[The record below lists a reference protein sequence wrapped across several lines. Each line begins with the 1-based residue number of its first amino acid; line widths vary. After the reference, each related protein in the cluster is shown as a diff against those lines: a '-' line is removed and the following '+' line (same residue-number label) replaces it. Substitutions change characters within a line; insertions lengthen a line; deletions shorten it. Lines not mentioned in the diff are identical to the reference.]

1 MIILKHN
8 NGIPIGEIPEKYVAT
23 LSIGTD
29 MIFFESRDEYNSY
42 MNEKYPNTEELWLR
56 TKKKN

>member
-42 MNEKYPNTEELWLR
+42 MNEKYPNTEEL
-56 TKKKN
+56 